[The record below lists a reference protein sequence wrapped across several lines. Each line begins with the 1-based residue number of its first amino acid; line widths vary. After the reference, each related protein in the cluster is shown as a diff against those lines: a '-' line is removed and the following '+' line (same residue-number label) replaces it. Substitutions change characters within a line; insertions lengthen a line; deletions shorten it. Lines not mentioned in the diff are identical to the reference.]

1 MSALKSDL
9 PTFSGLGAATRAY
22 VAAVVFL
29 GAACVV
35 AAAANLRFDHPVPVD
50 FLSDE
55 EFVFGRHQTAQTRI
69 ADIDRE
75 ERRIPDESEQWRSP
89 NWPD

>member
-9 PTFSGLGAATRAY
+9 PTFSALPAATRAY

-35 AAAANLRFDHPVPVD
+35 AAAANLRLEQPVLFAGAARARD
-50 FLSDE
+50 
-55 EFVFGRHQTAQTRI
+55 RHVGGE
-69 ADIDRE
+69 DRAAARPQPL
-75 ERRIPDESEQWRSP
+75 ERSRSRTS
-89 NWPD
+89 